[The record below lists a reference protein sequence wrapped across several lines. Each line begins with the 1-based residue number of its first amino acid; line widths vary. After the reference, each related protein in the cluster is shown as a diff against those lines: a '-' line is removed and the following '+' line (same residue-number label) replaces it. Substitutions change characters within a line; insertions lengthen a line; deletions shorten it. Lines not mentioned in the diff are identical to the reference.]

1 MDTIRTSLV
10 EVSVIV
16 DGRDLPIYT
25 KDARFF
31 VAGEAGKPYRI
42 FVRNL
47 HHARIEILES
57 VDGRN
62 VLKDEAA
69 DYANGGMVIRAHS
82 EWDNHGWRINDSETR
97 DFVFGSPSESIA
109 VASGGDPSNIGVIG
123 VAVFKEKSYRPTWSN
138 WTYPDPV
145 FRKGLN
151 EQSFRSLY
159 SANNTPTQDSA
170 ELDFADL
177 GTGMGAAREDRIG
190 HTTFERESRS
200 PEYTLEIQYR
210 SYAWLKD
217 NGIIGYSYP
226 SAFANDQTGYGKYT
240 K

>member
-16 DGRDLPIYT
+16 DGRNLPIYT

-109 VASGGDPSNIGVIG
+109 VASVWLTENI
-123 VAVFKEKSYRPTWSN
+123 
-138 WTYPDPV
+138 
-145 FRKGLN
+145 
-151 EQSFRSLY
+151 
-159 SANNTPTQDSA
+159 DSQR
-170 ELDFADL
+170 FIV
-177 GTGMGAAREDRIG
+177 EDRDTLRVKKALEDLIDEL
-190 HTTFERESRS
+190 ER
-200 PEYTLEIQYR
+200 R
-210 SYAWLKD
+210 SYPPDDKD
-217 NGIIGYSYP
+217 DPDGYSEYAQEQR
-226 SAFANDQTGYGKYT
+226 AFYEDPTAYTGQ
-240 K
+240 